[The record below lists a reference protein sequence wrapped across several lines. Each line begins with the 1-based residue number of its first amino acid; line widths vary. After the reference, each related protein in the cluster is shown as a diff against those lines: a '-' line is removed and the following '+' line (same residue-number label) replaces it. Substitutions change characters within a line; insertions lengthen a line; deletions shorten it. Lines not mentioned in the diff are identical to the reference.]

1 MIYQVKN
8 SFFGCLY
15 ILLILVCKSTG
26 SQSENAYI
34 RITFIQL
41 AVASIIP
48 DTLRTPAF
56 NINIL
61 KMKTEQEI
69 SVVNPDLVGSRTV
82 CFGFG
87 PGKNERANKLKF
99 YF

>member
-1 MIYQVKN
+1 MAVYTSYLYSYVKVQVD
-8 SFFGCLY
+8 
-15 ILLILVCKSTG
+15 TR
-26 SQSENAYI
+26 QSENAYI